1 MGMDLE
7 YRCGDL
13 AEEWRISGVVFE
25 VFDKLRAALPAE
37 VETLVGVPQLGDEVE
52 VRVEAVRGAVER
64 VRGFLDANPAIMPRM
79 WQMRSWY
86 ESMPKVPGSDV
97 GFSCGGR
104 SGLRLVGDPEHSY
117 SLEAGLG
124 GCTLEKWGFRPDG
137 RGESRGKR
145 PVQEGEL
152 IRTTDSEVFEFRTR
166 PAGRGVTA
174 MLREMAA
181 FAERCSGPTIVKSI
195 T

>member
-13 AEEWRISGVVFE
+13 VEEWRVSGIVFE

-37 VETLVGVPQLGDEVE
+37 FETLVGVPKLGEAVTVE
-52 VRVEAVRGAVER
+52 AEAVRRAVER
-64 VRGFLDANPAIMPRM
+64 VRGYLDANPEILPRM

-86 ESMPKVPGSDV
+86 ESMPKVPGRDV

-104 SGLRLVGDPEHSY
+104 SGLRLEGDSEHFY

-137 RGESRGKR
+137 RGEIRGKR
-145 PVQEGEL
+145 QIVEGEL
-152 IRTTDSEVFEFRTR
+152 IRTTSSEVFEFRTR
-166 PAGRGVTA
+166 PAGRGVTT

-181 FAERCSGPTIVKSI
+181 FAEKCSGATIVKSI